1 MKTILAMLGVVGA
14 LFVIGCDEPG
24 QASPTSSGNCQDSV
38 KILTPSPAN
47 SASVEHVCTRG
58 SRLKVTD
65 KDQSLVAVC
74 RCPENGN
81 KPDAAVPDGGAPEEK
96 K

>member
-1 MKTILAMLGVVGA
+1 MNKRHLAVLLSAFVLVVA
-14 LFVIGCDEPG
+14 GCET
-24 QASPTSSGNCQDSV
+24 SSVSSGNCQDSV
-38 KILTPSPAN
+38 KILIPNPTS
-47 SASVEHVCTRG
+47 SASIEHICTRG

-74 RCPENGN
+74 RCLENVT
-81 KPDAAVPDGGAPEEK
+81 KLDAAPDGIIEEK

>member
-1 MKTILAMLGVVGA
+1 MILTGLCLA
-14 LFVIGCDEPG
+14 GCDENNSQNPN
-24 QASPTSSGNCQDSV
+24 ATSGNCQDSV
-38 KILTPSPAN
+38 KILTPNPAS

-58 SRLKVTD
+58 SKLKLSD

-74 RCPENGN
+74 RCPEQHI
-81 KPDAAVPDGGAPEEK
+81 DSVDGGDAGETK